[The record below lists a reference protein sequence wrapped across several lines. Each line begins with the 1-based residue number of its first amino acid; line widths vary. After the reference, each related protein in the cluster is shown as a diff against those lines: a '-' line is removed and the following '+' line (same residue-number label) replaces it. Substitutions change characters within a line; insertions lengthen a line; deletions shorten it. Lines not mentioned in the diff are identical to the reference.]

1 MTGRRRLILLGAVYV
16 ALLVGGAVLGARLM
30 DLVSLDIRPSTE
42 PQIHAMIMTVAGLYL
57 LASAVPFVP
66 GAEIG
71 FALILALGIPIILL
85 VYGAM
90 IAALTL
96 SYTIGRLV
104 PPRAIA
110 GCFGILG
117 LERARTL
124 VEDLAPLSD
133 AERLQRLTARAPR
146 RILPFLLRH
155 RFIALALALN
165 LPGNSLV
172 GGGGG
177 IALAAGMSRLFPP
190 LPYLLTIA
198 LAVAP
203 VPLFF
208 LLTGVR

>member
-1 MTGRRRLILLGAVYV
+1 MTRRRRLILLGLVYA
-16 ALLVGGAVLGARLM
+16 ALLIGGGALGGWLM
-30 DLVSLDIRPSTE
+30 QFATLDIRPSTE
-42 PQIHAMIMTVAGLYL
+42 RQIHAMIMTVAGLYL

-71 FALILALGIPIILL
+71 LALILAFGTPIILL

-96 SYTIGRLV
+96 SYAIGRLV
-104 PPRAIA
+104 PASAIA
-110 GCFGILG
+110 AVFRGLG
-117 LERARTL
+117 LQRARTL
-124 VEDLAPLSD
+124 VEDLAPLTGE
-133 AERLQRLTARAPR
+133 ERLQRLIARAPR
-146 RILPFLLRH
+146 RIVPFLLRH
-155 RFIALALALN
+155 RYVALALAFN

-177 IALAAGMSRLFPP
+177 IALAAGMSRLFPAP
-190 LPYLLTIA
+190 AYLLTIA